1 MKTITSFL
9 ILFILLSTTTQAQTI
24 KTWDGGANTTNWSDS
39 SNWNPDGVPGI
50 NDVVS
55 FTSTL
60 NISVN
65 LSNKSIGKLHV
76 TNNARVT
83 LTSNGNSRIITIN
96 TPEADAISVS
106 SGSTLILAGS
116 AFQHNMTLTTVSNPL
131 VVADISG
138 TVRVNGTS
146 GIGIFRKGIN
156 AKINFNANSWY
167 IHSVDGGSIPSASW
181 DASSTCSVIGISKNG
196 DLLTG
201 TGQIF
206 GNFTY
211 NCPDQDLKHVLLQ
224 SGFST
229 TGIFRITSTG
239 IRELRANWTTSS
251 IARFVQTSGTFT
263 LAAAVARS
271 MNVLGSFTMNGGL
284 LELTSGAQIGTLYV
298 GGNFIHSEGTIIDD
312 GVGSGAIIFNGS
324 NNITQTF
331 ISGGTVTD
339 TVNYTVNSGA
349 ILRIAP
355 GSTVSGLGAFTL
367 SAGATL
373 KITSN
378 AGITSTGATGNIQVI
393 GARTFNPAA
402 NYTYNGNVAQNTGNG
417 LPTEITGSLKIEN
430 VRGVALSQATNISTG
445 ILYLASGVLNNTA
458 NGLTMGNST
467 SAVNGI
473 ISKAM
478 GSLSAVPLDANL
490 YSVDYTGDDLSTG
503 NEILGSGLKNIT
515 LNMNLGQTVTL
526 TSDLT
531 VSGNLDFI
539 KGYIASNTGN
549 KIIIANTGSVSNASN
564 ESYAKCAVQKIGTNS
579 ASNYTFV
586 FPTGQSDSLYD
597 PVEITFPLVSAV
609 DAFTVVH
616 NHALLVPNSLNKTS
630 YVETVNNREYWDI
643 TKDVL
648 VDNTAGVDVTLHFLS
663 ISGEITNLD
672 DIIKPNLRIG
682 HYSSSLSQWEVPNV
696 LKNNYVGI
704 VNIGGK
710 IAFKYTVT
718 GVTNFSPFTTVE
730 ASATALSLT
739 RTSLIALPVILTTF
753 TAKPTATNTVALN
766 WATSSEIVNKG
777 FRIERQ
783 AGGANGKFESIGFVA
798 SKSNGGNSQTALYY
812 NFIDANP
819 RSGSTTYY
827 RLAQEN
833 LDGKTT
839 YSEVRVVKLSGETVS
854 TMFPNPST
862 GVVNISRTANG
873 KKMNILVIDMAGRMV
888 QQFTNITDSNY
899 KLNISKSGM
908 YNIKITYPE
917 TGEQSV
923 QRIVI
928 EN

>member
-1 MKTITSFL
+1 MKTITNFL
-9 ILFILLSTTTQAQTI
+9 ILFVLISSITQAQTT

-39 SNWNPDGVPGI
+39 TNWNPDGVPGI
-50 NDVVS
+50 NDNVS

-65 LSNKSIGKLHV
+65 LSNKSIGKLQV

-83 LTSNGNSRIITIN
+83 LTSNGGSRTITIN
-96 TPEADAISVS
+96 TPAADAISVET
-106 SGSTLILAGS
+106 GSTLILAGS
-116 AFQHNMTLTTVSNPL
+116 AFQNNMTLTTVSNPL
-131 VVADISG
+131 LVADING

-146 GIGIFRKGIN
+146 GIGIFRKGAN
-156 AKINFNANSWY
+156 AMIKFNADSWY
-167 IHSVDGGSIPSASW
+167 VHSVDGGSIPTAIW
-181 DASSTCSVIGISKNG
+181 DTTSICSVTGISKNG

-201 TGQIF
+201 TGQKF
-206 GNFTY
+206 GNFTF
-211 NCPDQDLKHVLLQ
+211 NCPDMDGKHVLLQ
-224 SGFST
+224 PGFST

-251 IARFVQTSGTFT
+251 IARYVQTSGTFT

-271 MNVLGSFTMNGGL
+271 MNVLGSFTMSGGL
-284 LELTSGAQIGTLYV
+284 LELTRGAQIGTLYV
-298 GGNFIHSEGTIIDD
+298 GGNFNHSEGTIIDD
-312 GVGSGAIIFNGS
+312 GVGSGDIIFNGS
-324 NNITQTF
+324 NNTKQIFT
-331 ISGGTVTD
+331 SGGTVTD
-339 TVNYTVNSGA
+339 TINYTVNSGA
-349 ILRIAP
+349 NLQIAR
-355 GSTVSGLGAFTL
+355 GSTVTGLGTFTL
-367 SAGATL
+367 SAGGTL
-373 KITSN
+373 GITSD
-378 AGITSTGATGNIQVI
+378 AGITSTGATGSVQVI
-393 GARTFNPAA
+393 GTRTFDPAA
-402 NYTYNGNVAQNTGNG
+402 NYIYNGNVAQNTGDG

-430 VRGVALSQATNISTG
+430 VRGVALSRATNISTG
-445 ILYLASGVLNNTA
+445 ILHLASGVLNNTT

-473 ISKAM
+473 ISKAS

-490 YSVDYTGDDLSTG
+490 YTVDYTGDNLSTG

-539 KGYIASNTGN
+539 SGYIISNTGN

-564 ESYAKCAVQKIGTNS
+564 DSYAKCPVQKIGTNNT
-579 ASNYTFV
+579 ANYTFV

-597 PVEITFPLVSAV
+597 PVEITFPLLSTV

-616 NHALLVPNSLNKTS
+616 NHAQVVPNSLNKTS

-648 VDNTAGVDVTLHFLS
+648 VDNTPGVDVTMHFLS
-663 ISGEITNLD
+663 NTGEITNLD
-672 DIIKPNLRIG
+672 DLTKPNLRIG
-682 HYSSSLSQWEVPNV
+682 HYSSTLSQWEIPNV
-696 LKNNYVGI
+696 LQNNYVGI
-704 VNIGGK
+704 VTIGGK
-710 IAFKYTVT
+710 VAFKYTVT

-739 RTSLIALPVILTTF
+739 RTSLIALPVTLTSF
-753 TAKPTATNTVALN
+753 TAKPTSTNTVALN

-783 AGGANGKFESIGFVA
+783 AGGVNGKFESIGFVA
-798 SKSNGGNSQTALYY
+798 SKAIGGNSQTGLYY

-819 RSGSTTYY
+819 RSGSTNYY

-833 LDGKTT
+833 LDGKTN
-839 YSEVRVVKLSGETVS
+839 YSEVRVVKLNDETVS
-854 TMFPNPST
+854 TVFPNPST
-862 GVVNISRTANG
+862 GAVNISRTGNG

-899 KLNISKSGM
+899 KLNISKSGI

-928 EN
+928 KN